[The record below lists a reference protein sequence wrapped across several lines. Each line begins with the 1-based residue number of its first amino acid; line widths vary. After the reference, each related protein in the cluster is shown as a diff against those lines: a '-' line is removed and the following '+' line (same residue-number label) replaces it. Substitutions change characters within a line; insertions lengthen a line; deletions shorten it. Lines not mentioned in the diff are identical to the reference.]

1 MIKNLL
7 LKIMPSKK
15 YFLFLL
21 FSIGFLSADIPA
33 YSAKYNFDSEEISIT
48 GTRTFK
54 KYNNGYE
61 ISFEASNLLAS
72 MYFSSIF
79 AITNKQ
85 VIADSYDI
93 KIKPKFLNRNQS
105 VKFNYDANIIKSSGV
120 NVWQSNID
128 KEKGIFDPLNVQ
140 IMIRTF
146 VKDGIKDFDLNI
158 IDMEAGGSKNY
169 RFIVKGEEECLFE
182 DKKLNCII
190 VERSRIGSERTVKY
204 YLAKELEYMFTKI
217 IDTSPERTNKLEL
230 VRLLSLG

>member
-54 KYNNGYE
+54 KNNNDYE

-72 MYFSSIF
+72 MSFSSIF

-85 VIADSYDI
+85 VIADSYVI

-105 VKFNYDANIIKSSGV
+105 VKFNYDLDTIKSSGV
-120 NVWQSNID
+120 NVWQSDIN

-146 VKDGIKDFDLNI
+146 VKDDIKDFDLNI
-158 IDMEAGGSKNY
+158 IDMVVGGSKNY

-182 DKKLNCII
+182 NKKLNCII

-230 VRLLSLG
+230 VKLLSFG